1 MTETKSDDQYEHA
14 KPIMETADVDPIQYK
29 RWLRAYQAAERRKE
43 ARKQKRAELKRQY
56 ANLTNERLKA
66 ALEVSLPQYYW
77 TCEYHPEG
85 MDGRQRVD
93 VAGTPASAD
102 HLVLVEIERGRMNP
116 SDNVI
121 KCWRYADTNRNCP
134 PILLVQLFSPYYP
147 AWTSQARGMR
157 NAIFIGEKGEEARF
171 PAFCYRH
178 VDPEHWPPP
187 ETDLLAIAER
197 IRTIGEDWLGLIG
210 GLQ

>member
-1 MTETKSDDQYEHA
+1 MDPVQYN
-14 KPIMETADVDPIQYK
+14 
-29 RWLRAYQAAERRKE
+29 RWLRAYQATERRKE
-43 ARKQKRAELKRQY
+43 VRKQKRAELRRQY
-56 ANLTNERLKA
+56 ASLTNERLMA
-66 ALEVSLPQYYW
+66 ALKTSVPQYNW

-93 VAGTPASAD
+93 VAGTTASDD

-116 SDNVI
+116 SDNVT
-121 KCWRYADTNRNCP
+121 KCWRYADTNRNRP

-147 AWTSQARGMR
+147 AWTSQTRGMQ
-157 NAIFIGEKGEEARF
+157 NAIFIGKKGEEARF

-187 ETDLLAIAER
+187 ETDPIAVAER
-197 IRTIGEDWLGLIG
+197 IRGIVEGWLVQIG
-210 GLQ
+210 GFQQGRVVQHEQRGQ